1 MQGEIQGDEMESSI
15 VGQILAII
23 GLVVLSAYFSAT
35 ETAFTSVNRIRMKNK
50 AASGDPRA
58 KLVIALIEDFDKL
71 LSTILVGNNLVNIA
85 MTAIATLL
93 FIDLC
98 GHYGAPVATVV
109 ITIVVLVFGE
119 ISPKSIAKEIPE
131 KFSMAS
137 APVIKTLIVLLKP
150 LTWFFGLFRKLVAR
164 LFHVD
169 SERSITED
177 ELITMIEEAETE
189 GTFDNEQ
196 SELITNAIEFYE
208 LEAFDALTPRVDIVA
223 IEENASKSEISA
235 LFKETG
241 FSRLPVYQE
250 NLDHIIGV
258 LNQKDFH
265 NSLAKSKR
273 KVAEFIKPVVFVSG
287 SLKISFL
294 LKRMQKIKTHIAV
307 VIDEYGG
314 TEGIITMEDII
325 EELVGEI
332 YDEHDEETDVEI
344 KPLADG
350 SFLVQGHTN
359 LEKFLDVFDVE
370 IDHPVNT
377 VNGWVCT
384 ELDHLPVVNDY
395 FESLVMN
402 QLFKVTVTKADERKA
417 LEILVFVEEVEESKN
432 QD

>member
-1 MQGEIQGDEMESSI
+1 MGSNIL
-15 VGQILAII
+15 GQVLAIL

-50 AASGDPRA
+50 AASGNHRA
-58 KLVIALIEDFDKL
+58 KLVMSLTDNYDQL

-85 MTAIATLL
+85 MTAIATLM
-93 FIDLC
+93 FVDLY
-98 GHYGAPVATVV
+98 GDYGAPVATLV

-137 APVIKTLIVLLKP
+137 APIIRGFMVLLKP
-150 LTWFFGLFRKLVAR
+150 LTWFFGLFRKLVSKIFV
-164 LFHVD
+164 LD
-169 SERSITED
+169 GERSITED

-208 LEAFDALTPRVDIVA
+208 LEAADALTPRVDVIA
-223 IEENASKSEISA
+223 LEENASKSEIAA
-235 LFKETG
+235 LFLETG

-265 NSLAKSKR
+265 NYLAKSKR

-332 YDEHDEETDVEI
+332 YDEHDEVTDVEI

-359 LEKFLDVFDVE
+359 LEKFLDVFGVE
-370 IDHPVNT
+370 IDHPVTT

-384 ELDHLPVVNDY
+384 ELDHLPIVNDY
-395 FESLVMN
+395 FEVVIMN

-417 LEILVFVEEVEESKN
+417 LEIVVFVEEVHESKKE
-432 QD
+432 D

>member
-1 MQGEIQGDEMESSI
+1 MESSI
-15 VGQILAII
+15 LGQILAIL
-23 GLVVLSAYFSAT
+23 GLVILSAYFSAT

-50 AASGDPRA
+50 AASGDSRA
-58 KLVIALIEDFDKL
+58 KLVIALTDDFDQL

-93 FIDLC
+93 FVDLY

-131 KFSMAS
+131 KFTMAS
-137 APVIKTLIVLLKP
+137 APVIKGFMVLLKP
-150 LTWFFGLFRKLVAR
+150 ITWVFGLVRKLINR
-164 LFHVD
+164 LFVVD
-169 SERSITED
+169 RERSITED

-208 LEAFDALTPRVDIVA
+208 LEAADALTPRVDVIA
-223 IEENASKSEISA
+223 IEENASKNEIAA
-235 LFKETG
+235 LFQETG

-250 NLDHIIGV
+250 SLDHIIGV

-287 SLKISFL
+287 SLKIAVL

-344 KPLADG
+344 KPLSDG
-350 SFLVQGHTN
+350 SFLVQGYTN

-370 IDHPVNT
+370 LDHPVTT

-384 ELDHLPVVNDY
+384 ELDHLPQVNDY
-395 FESLVMN
+395 FESVIMN

-417 LEILVFVEEVEESKN
+417 LEIVVFVEEVEELEN

>member
-1 MQGEIQGDEMESSI
+1 MKMGSHIL
-15 VGQILAII
+15 GQVLAIL
-23 GLVVLSAYFSAT
+23 GLIVLSAYFSAT
-35 ETAFTSVNRIRMKNK
+35 ETAFTSVNRVRMKNK
-50 AASGDPRA
+50 AATGNHKA
-58 KLVIALIEDFDKL
+58 KQVMSLTENFDQL
-71 LSTILVGNNLVNIA
+71 LSTVLVGNNLANIG

-98 GHYGAPVATVV
+98 GDYGAPVATVV
-109 ITIVVLVFGE
+109 ITIVVLIFGE
-119 ISPKSIAKEIPE
+119 ISPKSMAKEIPE

-137 APVIKTLIVLLKP
+137 APLISFFIVILKP
-150 LTWFFGLFRKLVAR
+150 LTWFFGLFRKFVSR
-164 LFHVD
+164 LFNVVG
-169 SERSITED
+169 EKSITED
-177 ELITMIEEAETE
+177 ELIIMIEEAETE

-208 LEAFDALTPRVDIVA
+208 LEAVDVLTPRVDVVA
-223 IEENASKSEISA
+223 VEENASKSEIAA
-235 LFKETG
+235 LFLETG

-265 NSLAKSKR
+265 NYLANSKR

-332 YDEHDEETDVEI
+332 YDEHDEVTDSEV
-344 KPLADG
+344 KPLQDG

-370 IDHPVNT
+370 MEHPVTT

-384 ELDHLPVVNDY
+384 ELDHLPIVNDY
-395 FESLVMN
+395 FEVVVMN

-417 LEILVFVEEVEESKN
+417 LEVVVFVEEVQESKKEEHGHN
-432 QD
+432 

>member
-1 MQGEIQGDEMESSI
+1 MGSNIL
-15 VGQILAII
+15 GQVLAII
-23 GLVVLSAYFSAT
+23 CLIILSAYFSAT

-50 AASGDPRA
+50 AASGDHRA
-58 KLVIALIEDFDKL
+58 KQVMSLTEDYDQL
-71 LSTILVGNNLVNIA
+71 LSTVLVGNNLVNIA
-85 MTAIATLL
+85 MTAIATMM
-93 FIDLC
+93 FIDLF
-98 GHYGAPVATVV
+98 GDYGVPIATVV
-109 ITIVVLVFGE
+109 ITIVVLIFGE
-119 ISPKSIAKEIPE
+119 ISPKSLAKEIPE

-137 APVIKTLIVLLKP
+137 APFIKGLMVIFKP
-150 LTWFFGLFRKLVAR
+150 LTWFFGLFRKLAS
-164 LFHVD
+164 LIFNVD
-169 SERSITED
+169 SERSITEE

-208 LEAFDALTPRVDIVA
+208 LEAADALTPRVDVIAV
-223 IEENASKSEISA
+223 EENASKSEIAA
-235 LFKETG
+235 LFLETG
-241 FSRLPVYQE
+241 FSRLPVYEE

-265 NSLAKSKR
+265 NYLAKSKR
-273 KVAEFIKPVVFVSG
+273 KVADFIKPVVFVSS

-332 YDEHDEETDVEI
+332 YDEHDEITDVEI
-344 KPLADG
+344 KPLSDG

-370 IDHPVNT
+370 LEHPVTT

-384 ELDHLPVVNDY
+384 ELDHLPIVNDY
-395 FESLVMN
+395 FEVDIMH

-417 LEILVFVEEVEESKN
+417 LEVVVFVEDIKRLKKEDQAHN
-432 QD
+432 